1 MQITVTADPD
11 ADDIARVDENLS
23 RFNDD
28 DVGPAER
35 TPLSVFVRDGD
46 GLVIAGINA
55 FTAWGWLYV
64 QRLWVGEDARG
75 QGVAGKM
82 LSAAED
88 AARARGCHDAFIDT
102 FNPVALKAYQ
112 RAGYVEFGRMQNF
125 VAGRDRVFLQK
136 KL

>member
-1 MQITVTADPD
+1 MMEISSAPDPD
-11 ADDIARVDENLS
+11 DTARVDQNLS
-23 RFNDD
+23 DFNDN
-28 DVGPAER
+28 DVGPADR
-35 TPLSVFVRDGD
+35 TLLSVFVRGADGR
-46 GLVIAGINA
+46 VIAGINA
-55 FTAWGWLYV
+55 VTAWGWLYV

-75 QGVAGKM
+75 QGVAGRM
-82 LSAAED
+82 LASAEEEAL
-88 AARARGCHDAFIDT
+88 ARGCHSAFIDT

>member
-35 TPLSVFVRDGD
+35 KPLSVFVRDGD
-46 GLVIAGINA
+46 GVVIAGINA

-64 QRLWVGEDARG
+64 QRLCVARRHLWRKNETPLTRKSLRKLTLWRL
-75 QGVAGKM
+75 VAT
-82 LSAAED
+82 SF
-88 AARARGCHDAFIDT
+88 FIGLGRSFSSMHLAVPT
-102 FNPVALKAYQ
+102 IKFFPSFEVSLPSS
-112 RAGYVEFGRMQNF
+112 GY
-125 VAGRDRVFLQK
+125 
-136 KL
+136 

>member
-35 TPLSVFVRDGD
+35 KPLSVFVRDGD
-46 GLVIAGINA
+46 GVVIAGINA

-82 LSAAED
+82 LSAAEN

-112 RAGYVEFGRMQNF
+112 RSGYVEFGRMQNF